1 MSAEENKA
9 KVRGFYE
16 RAVNA
21 GDLSA
26 VDELVGT
33 PEIIHASGGAVGEY
47 TPALVRKWVIDLR
60 AAFPDI
66 QVTVEDF
73 IAEGDK
79 LVNRVTYRGTH
90 TGEWD
95 IPVWG
100 RVAPTGKRIEWLAI
114 AINRFA
120 GGKSVEA
127 WDILDESSIWQQLG
141 LVTAMK

>member
-26 VDELVGT
+26 VDELVGS
-33 PEIIHASGGAVGEY
+33 PEIIHAQAAAWVRTRPGTTVGHR
-47 TPALVRKWVIDLR
+47 PR

-66 QVTVEDF
+66 RVTVEDF

-90 TGEWD
+90 TG
-95 IPVWG
+95 IRTSG
-100 RVAPTGKRIEWLAI
+100 MGSGATGKRIEWLAI
-114 AINRFA
+114 AIQPLCGRQDV
-120 GGKSVEA
+120 GA
-127 WDILDESSIWQQLG
+127 WDILDRSSIWQQQG
-141 LVTAMK
+141 LVTAKK